1 LTYNSLFCISNPFQS
16 EFLSKSEICDH
27 KADVE
32 VINGKLKGSFL
43 QEAVARNR
51 WSPQALKEHIEII
64 ARSIKKLWRG
74 KELK

>member
-1 LTYNSLFCISNPFQS
+1 L
-16 EFLSKSEICDH
+16 LSKSKICDH

-32 VINGKLKGSFL
+32 VINGKLKVSFL

-64 ARSIKKLWRG
+64 TRGTKKPWRARILLQKR
-74 KELK
+74 E